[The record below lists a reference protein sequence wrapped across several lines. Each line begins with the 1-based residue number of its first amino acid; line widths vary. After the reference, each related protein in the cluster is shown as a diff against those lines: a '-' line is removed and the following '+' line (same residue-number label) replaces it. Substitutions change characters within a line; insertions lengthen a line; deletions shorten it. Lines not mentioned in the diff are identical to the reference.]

1 MSDCAT
7 TGCCCTT
14 SNSTRRC
21 GSPRS

>member
-1 MSDCAT
+1 MSGCAT